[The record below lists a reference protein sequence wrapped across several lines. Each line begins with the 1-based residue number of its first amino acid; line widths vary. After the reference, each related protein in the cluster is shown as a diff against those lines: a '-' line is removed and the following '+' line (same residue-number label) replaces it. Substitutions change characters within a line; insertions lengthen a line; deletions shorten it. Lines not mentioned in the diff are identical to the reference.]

1 MTTTTIAAA
10 GTQRRTP
17 AWLRLLRPH
26 FASLSLSAGLAGMAV
41 GADDPTAGSIAVG
54 VLTCTLAYSLGQVTN
69 DYFDRE
75 ADAIN
80 APDRP
85 FVTGEVN
92 PNRALAAVA
101 AVMVALFAGA
111 LLTAPAAAVWGL
123 IAAAGHG
130 LYTLTKGV
138 PFVGNFANG
147 PSVAAFTLVGA
158 AAAAPDRGWT
168 DMPGEAL
175 LAAALITPALTA
187 LGMVSYFKDVPGD
200 TAVGYRTFV
209 VALGPSRARWA
220 VPPFFVAALAG
231 AVVLGLGG
239 ADAIGGDANAVFWT
253 LLALAAIAIGAGM
266 RLLFAAPEANSYAA
280 LVWVTRGTVA
290 FALALGAACEPMA
303 FLAIAVPLGAL
314 LELALRD
321 TEGTGQA

>member
-1 MTTTTIAAA
+1 MTTSAI
-10 GTQRRTP
+10 RTRTGPRAP

-26 FASLSLSAGLAGMAV
+26 FAPLSLTAGLTGMAV
-41 GADDPTAGSIAVG
+41 AADDPTPASITVG
-54 VLTCTLAYSLGQVTN
+54 VLACGLAYSLGQITN

-92 PNRALAAVA
+92 PNRALAVVAVVLA
-101 AVMVALFAGA
+101 ALFAGT

-123 IAAAGHG
+123 FAAAGHG
-130 LYTLTKGV
+130 LYTLTKGI
-138 PFVGNFANG
+138 PFLGNFSNG
-147 PSVAAFTLVGA
+147 PTVASFTLVGA

-175 LAAALITPALTA
+175 LAAALIMPALTA

-209 VALGPSRARWA
+209 VALGPRRARWA
-220 VPPFFVAALAG
+220 VPPFFVAAVAG
-231 AVVLGLGG
+231 AVAVGLGG
-239 ADAIGGDANAVFWT
+239 ADAIGGDANAVFWI
-253 LLALAAIAIGAGM
+253 LLAVAAAAFAIGM
-266 RLLFAAPEANSYAA
+266 RLLFAAPEANSYRS

-290 FALALGAACEPMA
+290 FALALGATSEPLA
-303 FLAIAVPLGAL
+303 FLAIAVPMGAL